1 MAEDKYVGS
10 WMSYASKI
18 GSKLRLLF
26 VDLLMENRLESFPY
40 RGQLENILDEMDHA
54 IRYESSIKHYRP
66 EIERLQ
72 EALDNVYDII
82 GKFEEYTKTGFGSHF
97 KDNSRVTRDF
107 YEILEK
113 NESGEIIMKDQVES
127 LKELMETYKP
137 GASPEEMSKKMKAR
151 AENAEAKAIVL
162 VLVLS
167 MGFVLLKAL
176 SVASVPSTTG
186 FYAFPTG
193 EIAGINFEMLYVITS
208 SMILGIYV
216 LGKAMK
222 KW

>member
-1 MAEDKYVGS
+1 MAEDKYAGS

-26 VDLLMENRLESFPY
+26 IDLLTENRLENFPY
-40 RGQLENILDEMDHA
+40 RGQLEKILDEMDHA
-54 IRYESSIKHYRP
+54 IKYESSLKHYRP
-66 EIERLQ
+66 EIERFQ
-72 EALDNVYDII
+72 KALDSVYDLI
-82 GKFEEYTKTGFGSHF
+82 GKIEEDKKTGFGSHF
-97 KDNSRVTRDF
+97 KDNSRVTKDI

-113 NESGEIIMKDQVES
+113 NEGGEIIMKGQVKS

-137 GASPEEMSKKMKAR
+137 FASEAEMPEKKRAKAK
-151 AENAEAKAIVL
+151 NVEAKAIVFI
-162 VLVLS
+162 LVLS

-186 FYAFPTG
+186 FSILPTG

-208 SMILGIYV
+208 SMILGIYT
-216 LGKAMK
+216 LGKIMK